1 MSHALQRFR
10 QTQMSVGENRI
21 LLIRMEGT
29 DCGAKIAAFPVTN
42 LRNALTQ
49 FGYFPFVSFE
59 RPKQSMRRIDAH
71 GHFAMFETGA
81 PLSGHQIH
89 IITHAIEMRRLS
101 PHRFHTVSA
110 PYYRLARSRRKTVI
124 DKSPSLRINALG
136 PDLGLAFPLR
146 IDRRT
151 GLSPVHVAI
160 PVLEYVWID
169 AFSALNPERAMPWP
183 FDRIRFKDKI
193 ALRGVEPHQLA
204 FCATTFHSTAIIK
217 TGNGA
222 CNHIFAM
229 NPAQRRRIDTAR
241 IIHERNKQAPCQ
253 VSIYHIRHMLPARHI
268 LGNVNGKTWDKLKS
282 RSHQHNSLE
291 LIIPNPTRI
300 RIHSTKNGIGN
311 GNSRGHKYTLFRNV
325 REHRIIA
332 NNRDFR
338 LAQKR
343 KQAVHR
349 RHNRQTTCLR
359 RKF

>member
-1 MSHALQRFR
+1 MKRPRVNR
-10 QTQMSVGENRI
+10 QAVVG
-21 LLIRMEGT
+21 T
-29 DCGAKIAAFPVTN
+29 
-42 LRNALTQ
+42 
-49 FGYFPFVSFE
+49 
-59 RPKQSMRRIDAH
+59 
-71 GHFAMFETGA
+71 
-81 PLSGHQIH
+81 
-89 IITHAIEMRRLS
+89 
-101 PHRFHTVSA
+101 
-110 PYYRLARSRRKTVI
+110 
-124 DKSPSLRINALG
+124 
-136 PDLGLAFPLR
+136 
-146 IDRRT
+146 
-151 GLSPVHVAI
+151 
-160 PVLEYVWID
+160 VLEYVWID

-268 LGNVNGKTWDKLKS
+268 LGNVNGKTWDKFKS

-311 GNSRGHKYTLFRNV
+311 GNSRGHKYTLFRNAFP
-325 REHRIIA
+325 HRIIA
-332 NNRDFR
+332 NS
-338 LAQKR
+338 
-343 KQAVHR
+343 
-349 RHNRQTTCLR
+349 
-359 RKF
+359 